1 MAAVSKSVKITFWIS
16 TILVAIFVIPSA
28 FMVNAPTT
36 HEMFSTLGVNADWFR
51 WELEVAKTIAG
62 VLLVIPMIKW
72 RLKEWV
78 YAGLAIDFVSAFIAI
93 TAVQGIAMG
102 APILLFIVVL
112 AVSYLSYQKVS
123 KQNLPLI

>member
-1 MAAVSKSVKITFWIS
+1 MAAVSKSVKITYWIS
-16 TILVAIFVIPSA
+16 TILVAIVVIPSA
-28 FMVNAPTT
+28 FMVNAPQT
-36 HEMFSTLGVNADWFR
+36 HEMFGMLGVDVDWFR

-62 VLLVIPMIKW
+62 VLLLIPMIKW